1 MIFIYINYYIVLLLI
16 KKFNINDKIIYIKK
30 INKKICL
37 IKIFHLPIL
46 NVYYS

>member
-30 INKKICL
+30 INKKIWGL
-37 IKIFHLPIL
+37 GMAELKFGI
-46 NVYYS
+46 